1 MLDERDEL
9 NQELQRKQ
17 KALNKMMREKN
28 EIEMENE
35 ELKKRTKRLTSGIQV
50 EDIFK
55 TVFHLGHTFI
65 LDGWLDGGLTT
76 FDRH

>member
-17 KALNKMMREKN
+17 KALTKMMREKN

-35 ELKKRTKRLTSGIQV
+35 ELKKRTRRLTSGIQV
-50 EDIFK
+50 EEIF
-55 TVFHLGHTFI
+55 
-65 LDGWLDGGLTT
+65 
-76 FDRH
+76 